1 VNLLGDR
8 SGGAV
13 RHVLAP
19 LRLLTPVGRG
29 LVVTAVAAAVLGSR
43 FHWLEFT
50 QLAAVAAGLLVLG
63 LVWQLLPGA
72 PEAHLTLQRQRM
84 VQGSPAPTLDLE
96 VHAGS
101 APMLFPRLLVPVGRS
116 TLQLRLGFLGP
127 FSRTHLRG
135 LRLPDLPRGV
145 HDVGPVIY
153 EKADPVGA
161 ISRRIR
167 TGERIE
173 LLVAP
178 QVTDLP
184 AFAGGLANDLDGAT
198 SQQLSMSDLAFHA
211 LREYVPGDDLRHV
224 HWRSSGKAGEL
235 LVRQFHETRRGH
247 ITILLDP
254 ARSSY
259 PRARDFELA
268 VSMATSIALRA
279 VRDDLDTYFRCGP
292 HLARSREP
300 VAMTDIACR
309 FTLEDADQ
317 HVAHVAS
324 AADATGATGLVVQV
338 TGSARELAVL
348 DDAASRFGSGAERI
362 VLRADSAGQAQLVEH
377 GALHEISVP
386 DLPQLRRLLDLGM
399 R

>member
-1 VNLLGDR
+1 
-8 SGGAV
+8 
-13 RHVLAP
+13 VLAP

-29 LVVTAVAAAVLGSR
+29 LVVTAVGSAVLGSR
-43 FHWLEFT
+43 FHWVEFT
-50 QLAAVAAGLLVLG
+50 QLAAVATGLLLLG

-72 PEAHLTLQRQRM
+72 PEAQLTLKRQRI
-84 VQGSPAPTLDLE
+84 VQGAPAPSLDLV
-96 VHAGS
+96 VHAGA
-101 APMLFPRLLVPVGRS
+101 APMLFPKLLVPVGPT
-116 TLQLRLGFLGP
+116 TLQLRLPFLGP
-127 FSRTHLRG
+127 YARHHLPG

-153 EKADPVGA
+153 EKTDPVGA
-161 ISRRIR
+161 VSRRFR
-167 TGERIE
+167 SGGRIE

-184 AFAGGLANDLDGAT
+184 AFAGGLTNDLDGAT

-224 HWRSSGKAGEL
+224 HWRSSAKAGEL

-247 ITILLDP
+247 ITILLDA
-254 ARSSY
+254 ARASY

-268 VSMATSIALRA
+268 VSLATSVALRA

-300 VAMTDIACR
+300 VAMTDLACR
-309 FTLEDADQ
+309 FALEGADQ
-317 HVAHVAS
+317 HLAHVAS
-324 AADATGATGLVVQV
+324 AADSVGATGLVVQV
-338 TGSARELAVL
+338 TGAGRALVDL
-348 DDAASRFGSGAERI
+348 DHAASRFGSTAERL
-362 VLRADSAGQAQLVEH
+362 VLRADSAGESRVVDHGELREIAVTDLQQL
-377 GALHEISVP
+377 
-386 DLPQLRRLLDLGM
+386 QRLLELGM